1 VIFGGWL
8 AYAAVSDPGFT
19 PEKDYYKKALNWDEH
34 SLQLAKNR
42 ALGWKVAA
50 TPMPIEHGP
59 WTLQLHDAKGVP
71 VQGAQLSGRIGHLTS
86 GLQMGAVE
94 GKEVAP
100 GTYQLAWA
108 AQKPGIHDVA
118 LQFKRGT
125 DTFTWQE
132 HVEALR

>member
-1 VIFGGWL
+1 MFVFGWQRIFFHAVLGGM
-8 AYAAVSDPGFT
+8 V
-19 PEKDYYKKALNWDEH
+19 EK
-34 SLQLAKNR
+34 
-42 ALGWKVAA
+42 
-50 TPMPIEHGP
+50 
-59 WTLQLHDAKGVP
+59 
-71 VQGAQLSGRIGHLTS
+71 
-86 GLQMGAVE
+86 QMGAVE